1 MTSKIVVSRAKP
13 LGHRHFIHDFKPS
26 WGLKIPSYY
35 EYPPR
40 VSLLLHDL
48 VQFKYHPSGCH
59 NRDTLAQA
67 AGAST
72 KGTFTPTTW
81 IRGPAQQRGR
91 PQSSRPP

>member
-1 MTSKIVVSRAKP
+1 MTSKIVISRAKP
-13 LGHRHFIHDFKPS
+13 LGHRHFTHDLKPS

-59 NRDTLAQA
+59 NRYSKCRL
-67 AGAST
+67 
-72 KGTFTPTTW
+72 
-81 IRGPAQQRGR
+81 
-91 PQSSRPP
+91 